1 MQKATFM
8 QKLSPSTKKLM
19 VSLSALII
27 LYVFFAIAK
36 TGSFMTQVNQ
46 INILHQVVTY
56 SIVGFGITYCL
67 VGGTSDLSAGST
79 LGLAGMIMF
88 WGVMRGIPVWLSFII
103 TIIAGAAMGIING
116 ISTQILGVIPFIA
129 TLGTQWVFRGLTYI
143 VTAGR
148 PVFAADIPSKAV
160 AKQVEFFGASR
171 VGASSNFYG
180 IPVSVIIMLV
190 LGIFMGILLSKTS
203 YGRKL
208 YACGSNAEAARLSGI
223 NVVRIRIIMYILCG
237 IMASIAGVITASRA
251 SSAQPTAGVGYEF
264 QAIVGSVLGGVAM
277 SGGEGNILNTIVGSL
292 IMGVMRN
299 GMNVMGI
306 NTYWQQVVLGILLV
320 LVVAF
325 EAYRNRKFT

>member
-27 LYVFFAIAK
+27 LYIFFAVVK
-36 TGSFMTQVNQ
+36 TSQFLTQINQ
-46 INILHQVVTY
+46 INILHQIVVY
-56 SIVGFGITYCL
+56 SIVGFGMTYVL
-67 VGGTSDLSAGST
+67 VGGCGDLSAGST

-88 WGVMRGIPVWLSFII
+88 GCIQAGIPVPLCFII
-103 TIIAGAAMGIING
+103 TLLAGCAMGIING

-148 PVFAADIPSKAV
+148 PVFSAELPKAA
-160 AKQVEFFGASR
+160 AKQAEFFGAVR
-171 VGASSNFYG
+171 VGASDKFYG
-180 IPVSVIIMLV
+180 IPVSVIIMIV
-190 LGIFMGILLSKTS
+190 LGIFMGILLSKTA

-223 NVVRIRIIMYILCG
+223 NVVRVRMIMYILSG

-277 SGGEGNILNTIVGSL
+277 SGGEGNILNAITGAL

-320 LVVAF
+320 VVVAF

>member
-27 LYVFFAIAK
+27 LYAFFAIVK
-36 TGSFMTQVNQ
+36 TSQFMTQINQ
-46 INILHQVVTY
+46 INILHQIVVY
-56 SIVGFGITYCL
+56 SIVGFGMTYVL
-67 VGGTSDLSAGST
+67 VGGCGDLSAGST

-88 WGVMRGIPVWLSFII
+88 WCLQSNIPTPLAFII
-103 TIIAGAAMGIING
+103 TILAGAAMGIING

-143 VTAGR
+143 VTNGR
-148 PVFAADIPSKAV
+148 PVFSAELPKVA
-160 AKQVEFFGASR
+160 AKQAEFFGASR
-171 VGASSNFYG
+171 VGAVEGGFYG
-180 IPVSVIIMLV
+180 IPVSVIIMLI
-190 LGIFMGILLSKTS
+190 LGVFMGILLSKTS

-223 NVVRIRIIMYILCG
+223 NVVRIRMIMYILSG

-277 SGGEGNILNTIVGSL
+277 SGGEGNILNAITGAL

-320 LVVAF
+320 VVVAF